1 MLHYKRR
8 KRSKNKYWLV
18 RGTYYFSYN
27 NKDHK
32 YSIPNPISTKR
43 EDKIEAEKWVEANLI
58 EPFKDKVKNG
68 LTTIKSSTYDK
79 MVEFKQE
86 SDKPFSSKF
95 VK

>member
-43 EDKIEAEKWVEANLI
+43 
-58 EPFKDKVKNG
+58 
-68 LTTIKSSTYDK
+68 
-79 MVEFKQE
+79 
-86 SDKPFSSKF
+86 
-95 VK
+95 